1 MPARNETPRLP
12 TTLLEGR
19 ELPPPPQTSFYTN
32 PVPVIAI
39 NVPDQL
45 QQIMLALKAGE
56 NAFGELGQFMA
67 QDRASK
73 ARYETMKQ
81 GQGASMAED
90 DVAIVKQLPT
100 APFDPNVVKYAPPDS
115 IADADLPG
123 YYAQQGALMLGRDAE
138 APVIAGFND
147 KFVPAAVDA
156 AIQMRTKMRAEERES
171 RINMFVKGVT
181 AQAGIPSKDQAF
193 GEIFVEPREGN
204 EQARWEY
211 TWMRENWSDQMYADT
226 VLLPA
231 AQLAFDQGDQ
241 RKASQLM
248 IAAAKDA
255 STDKWGTMEA
265 RLRKATVEED
275 KEFVKANIQALHYMM
290 TNPTG
295 STMSSRLDM
304 SMRADR
310 VAHGIGRLQDNGG
323 WDEDAQRQFVLDADT
338 VILNNTLPID
348 DRIAFAQALVDGLYT
363 FPVDVDREAIRPM
376 DIARDGDPNDP
387 VAAQKM
393 MARYNTAY
401 DRMKNGE
408 VVTDQDWDDMNIPVE
423 LDSRMIFSPDDPVV
437 TNLNIRI
444 DRLMALRETEA
455 KAVKDNNDKRTD
467 TMTTEIML
475 FLASP
480 NAAEPTKVAEF
491 SAKLDDKYGK
501 DGVVMMRKLAGQEGN
516 QFRDDNATRIIVR
529 MSEATTEAELD
540 AIEADAQMLGSNGL
554 LSPEAFQRVQQARA
568 AWKTGETIRKDIDV
582 DEMRKSVAQAFD
594 DMEEAAAKESGRVIV
609 DQATGALKTI
619 SSPEARLR
627 RQSMLRDFD
636 RKVNNFLMR
645 DDVRARMRTE
655 PFKVREELLDS
666 LEPLFSIE
674 VITGFHKD
682 GKRKMQESNTR

>member
-1 MPARNETPRLP
+1 MAARNETPRLP

-32 PVPVIAI
+32 PVPVIAV

-45 QQIMLALKAGE
+45 QQIMLTLKSAQS
-56 NAFGELGQFMA
+56 AFGELGQFYG
-67 QDRASK
+67 QQRQWEQQ
-73 ARYETMKQ
+73 YLTMKR
-81 GQGASMAED
+81 GVGADMAVD
-90 DVAIVKQLPT
+90 DVAIAKQLPT
-100 APFDPNVVKYAPPDS
+100 APFDPNVVKYAPPDAIGDDQLPDYYGS
-115 IADADLPG
+115 LADNLVPK
-123 YYAQQGALMLGRDAE
+123 DAGDS
-138 APVIAGFND
+138 VRAGFRD

-156 AIQMRTKMRAEERES
+156 AIQMRTNMRKEERDS
-171 RINMFVKGVT
+171 RVNMFVKGVT

-241 RKASQLM
+241 RKAGQLM
-248 IAAAKDA
+248 SAAAKDA
-255 STDKWGTMEA
+255 SPDKWGTMEA
-265 RLRKATVEED
+265 RLRKATVDDD

-304 SMRADR
+304 NMRADR

-323 WDEDAQRQFVLDADT
+323 WDEGAQRQFVLDADT

-363 FPVDVDREAIRPM
+363 FPIDVDREAISPN
-376 DIARDGDPNDP
+376 PNDP
-387 VAAQKM
+387 MAAQKM

-408 VVTDQDWDDMNIPVE
+408 EVTDSDWEDMDIPVE

-444 DRLMALRETEA
+444 DRLMGLRETEA
-455 KAVKDNNDKRTD
+455 KAVKDNNDKRAD

-501 DGVVMMRKLAGQEGN
+501 DGVVMMRRLAGQEGN
-516 QFRDDNATRIIVR
+516 QFRDDNATRLLVR
-529 MSEATTEAELD
+529 MSEATSAADLA

-554 LSPEAFQRVQQARA
+554 LSPEAFKRVQDART
-568 AWKTGETIRKDIDV
+568 AWQTGASIRDDV
-582 DEMRKSVAQAFD
+582 DVKELRTTIAQEYDNIEFAVS
-594 DMEEAAAKESGRVIV
+594 KENGNVV
-609 DQATGALKTI
+609 LDQATGTFKAIPT
-619 SSPEARLR
+619 PGAQMR
-627 RQSMLRDFD
+627 RQKMLRDFD
-636 RKVNNFLMR
+636 RQVNQFLMR
-645 DDVRARMRTE
+645 DDVRARMRTD
-655 PFKVREELLDS
+655 PFKVREELMDRI
-666 LEPLFSIE
+666 EPMFTID
-674 VITGFHKD
+674 VIRGFHAD
-682 GKRKMQESNTR
+682 GQRKMQEGNTR